1 MRHSVCCLQHH
12 FKISSKESCLL
23 KMYKKERLLQNKK
36 QQCVCGN
43 NKNYAPRAL
52 EPGVLEVREDC
63 SPNPVHEKRSF
74 TSWKKKSI
82 YIFSLGEG
90 RGCWGRQWGKTKK
103 WKPLKGTR
111 VHPPQFLRDLLLQF
125 LLQMLTLV

>member
-1 MRHSVCCLQHH
+1 
-12 FKISSKESCLL
+12 
-23 KMYKKERLLQNKK
+23 MYKKERLLQNKK

-74 TSWKKKSI
+74 TSWKKYLST
-82 YIFSLGEG
+82 FSPWERGGDVGEG
-90 RGCWGRQWGKTKK
+90 SGERRRNGN
-103 WKPLKGTR
+103 L
-111 VHPPQFLRDLLLQF
+111 
-125 LLQMLTLV
+125 